1 MNKVDKTIQILLA
14 DDDAVD
20 RELFSEALKSTRVK
34 YRLNEVPGG
43 EEVFTHLNAHN
54 EKPDLIILDLNMPV
68 KDGRET
74 LKELK
79 ANKNFKFIPVV
90 ILSTSNSHFDVLFS
104 YDNGASLFLTKPH
117 SFHDLVEMLD
127 LLLSLSSKY
136 VSFHQP

>member
-1 MNKVDKTIQILLA
+1 MVNKTISILLA

-34 YRLNEVPGG
+34 YKLFEASGG
-43 EEVFTHLNAHN
+43 EEVFTHLNTHADQ
-54 EKPDLIILDLNMPV
+54 PDMIILDLNMPV

-79 ANKNFKFIPVV
+79 ANKNFKCIPVV
-90 ILSTSNSHFDVLFS
+90 ILSTSNAHFDVLFS

-136 VSFHQP
+136 ISFSKG

>member
-1 MNKVDKTIQILLA
+1 MTKFNKTIHVLLA

-34 YRLNEVPGG
+34 YKLDEVPGG
-43 EEVFTHLNAHN
+43 EEVFTHLNTSVD
-54 EKPDLIILDLNMPV
+54 KPDLIILDLNMPV
-68 KDGRET
+68 KDGRQT

-79 ANKNFKFIPVV
+79 ANKNFKYIPVV

-136 VSFHQP
+136 ISFPQA